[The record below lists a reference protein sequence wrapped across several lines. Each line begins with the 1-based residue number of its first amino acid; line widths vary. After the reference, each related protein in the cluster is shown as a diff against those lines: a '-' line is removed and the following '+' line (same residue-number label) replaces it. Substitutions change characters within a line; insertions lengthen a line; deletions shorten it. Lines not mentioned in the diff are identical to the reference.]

1 MKGLFVKDL
10 MIIRHQMTTFI
21 MFILC
26 AAVLSMTMESYS
38 AVYYMMFLGSALIVG
53 TLSYDEV
60 DNGYTFLFTLPFQR
74 RDYAREKFL
83 LCTAGMIVS
92 AVIGYVI
99 AVISVTLRGG
109 TAAALFSQ
117 ALPGVVGMFFG
128 LSLFHSVMIPLRIRY
143 GSEKGRLVL
152 YILSA
157 AMAALFILALK
168 LTDYR
173 MPSFAVSDT
182 VIAAVLITAG
192 IVIMIIGEKITEKIL
207 KKKEF

>member
-74 RDYAREKFL
+74 RDYASEKFL

-109 TAAALFSQ
+109 TADALFSQ

-173 MPSFAVSDT
+173 MPSFTVSDT